1 MATEL
6 RSYAYPGG
14 IAGADFSVGGGLSGQ
29 NGNGNASGQFL
40 FVALNGTEDTFVP
53 YLNDNIKTG
62 YVPVGIS
69 QNDPTLGGQL
79 SVMCLGRSKIVAGSG
94 GIAIGQEVGAE
105 ALTGRGVAKAATLTG
120 ANLGD
125 FVMGICS
132 CAAAQGA
139 VGSVELIGR
148 YRV

>member
-14 IAGADFSVGGGLSGQ
+14 IAGEDFSVGGGLTGQ

-40 FVALNGTEDTFVP
+40 FVCLNGTEDTFVH
-53 YLNDNIKTG
+53 YQNDNHLSG
-62 YVPVGIS
+62 RVPVGVS
-69 QNDPTLGGQL
+69 QNDPATGGQL
-79 SVMCLGRSKIVAGSG
+79 SVMSLGRSKIVAGSG
-94 GIAIGQEVGAE
+94 GIAIGQEVGSDSA
-105 ALTGRGVAKAATLTG
+105 GRGVAKAATLTG

-132 CAAAQGA
+132 CAASEGN
-139 VGSVELIGR
+139 VGSIELIGR